1 MIRRPPRS
9 TLFPYTTLFRIL
21 SPPGQP
27 SQRIQG
33 LTALP
38 QLKIQGILPGQ
49 PCIPDLPDRLVGPD
63 GFSHVHQQLGGMGV
77 QGEKPFPMVHNRE
90 ESTAPHPIRKGHHPV
105 GDRPD
110 DAALRGPDLNP
121 LPLHIR
127 VELRVLLPP
136 EQRHHISVAGPV
148 EPALEAPQSCSGRL
162 GANRGGRSVARLEST
177 EEALDALRGLLQLTD
192 GPFVDDLLAPYP
204 RQEPVLLG
212 SLFSK
217 GRQRGGD
224 LPLVSPEFPPDL
236 QQMRLRRLEPRVID
250 AMALE
255 QLVLPSRDPA

>member
-90 ESTAPHPIRKGHHPV
+90 ESIAPHPIRKGHHPV

-136 EQRHHISVAGPV
+136 EQRHRIPVAHRGP
-148 EPALEAPQSCSGRL
+148 ATDAP
-162 GANRGGRSVARLEST
+162 RSSRAARDRRDGPRAAGTPVARSSVTTLTGPTSHCTRST
-177 EEALDALRGLLQLTD
+177 LAKASTARSALPCTSPATGCGSNPAAGQSAPGDAGERRSRPRFH
-192 GPFVDDLLAPYP
+192 GP
-204 RQEPVLLG
+204 
-212 SLFSK
+212 SL
-217 GRQRGGD
+217 
-224 LPLVSPEFPPDL
+224 
-236 QQMRLRRLEPRVID
+236 
-250 AMALE
+250 
-255 QLVLPSRDPA
+255 